1 MHDRRSTN
9 SYCSVLNL
17 LVQVLS
23 TSICRDLQDGDDG
36 VAGAGAA
43 ARGEDDCVAA
53 CSDHR
58 GDRGNII
65 ASGVHNDCAALRG
78 RNSLFQNL
86 NDGTGAALADAA
98 KALLV
103 QSGQAACLV
112 AGGGLTGAAVL
123 TSGFQMGF
131 VVLAD
136 LNDLVVDG
144 RGSRTLCQQMLAADP
159 FDGLL
164 FQENRAFL
172 CA

>member
-1 MHDRRSTN
+1 MLLPWSSYRCRCPECCSASLRPSPDRSFAAHDGAEVNVHVVLHVLISTG
-9 SYCSVLNL
+9 
-17 LVQVLS
+17 
-23 TSICRDLQDGDDG
+23 ICRDLQDGDDG

-86 NDGTGAALADAA
+86 DDGTGAALADAA
-98 KALLV
+98 QALLV

-112 AGGGLTGAAVL
+112 AGVG
-123 TSGFQMGF
+123 
-131 VVLAD
+131 
-136 LNDLVVDG
+136 
-144 RGSRTLCQQMLAADP
+144 
-159 FDGLL
+159 
-164 FQENRAFL
+164 
-172 CA
+172 